1 MQTIGQLLK
10 SLRLKKNLSLEEIS
24 EETKIAIHLLERIEQ
39 DDFVNLPSSTFTK
52 GFITSYAKVLDFDPE
67 KALAIFRRDFLVSQS
82 GKIMPKGLA
91 KPLDRQTIITSKI
104 IIFSLVGLFILSFF
118 AYLFFQ
124 LKNYNAPPKLE
135 IVRPKQQSVVRGPLV
150 SVNGFTSLDSS
161 VFINGQMAEVY
172 PTGEF
177 RFNVSLPSG
186 ENQIEIKAV
195 NAKNKST
202 VLKIPVTVIGE

>member
-10 SLRLKKNLSLEEIS
+10 SLREKKNLSLEDVS
-24 EETKIAIHLLERIEQ
+24 RETNIALHLLKNLEN
-39 DDFVNLPSSTFTK
+39 DDFLNLPSSTFTK
-52 GFITSYAKVLDFDPE
+52 GFITSYAKVLELDPQ
-67 KALAIFRRDFLVSQS
+67 KALAVFRRDFLVGQS

-104 IIFSLVGLFILSFF
+104 MVIFFASLFIFSFF
-118 AYLFFQ
+118 TYLFFQ

-135 IVRPKQQSVVRGPLV
+135 ILRPKQQSVVRGPIV

-177 RFNVSLPSG
+177 RSNVSLASG

-202 VLKIPVTVIGE
+202 LLKIPVIVIGD